1 MPGLRGRL
9 LVEGWGG
16 TWQRMTRTKQVATD
30 AMETPLNRCLSTLDI
45 TLLGIG
51 HMVGAGIY
59 VLTGTVAKDTAG
71 PGIILSFL
79 LAGFASLL
87 AALCYA
93 EFGARVPKA
102 GSAYVYTYVTI
113 GEFWAFVI
121 GWNIVLEHMIG
132 AASVARAWSGYMD
145 SLFDGALSNATMTYI
160 GTLHAGLLAQYPD
173 FLAFAV
179 TLIYCGFLTLG
190 VKGSAYFNSIFTLI
204 NLCVMAFVIVA
215 GMMYADV
222 GNWNTEKGFLPFG
235 VSGVVAGAATCFYA
249 FVGFDSIA
257 TAGEEAR
264 DPTRS
269 IPRATLVS
277 MSVVT
282 IGYIMVGATLTLMVP
297 YYELNPA
304 AALPEAFAT
313 YGAYW
318 AKYVVSVGAICGM
331 TTTLFGSLFSLPRCV
346 YAMAADGLLFSWLA
360 RVSDKTKVPVIT
372 LILCGFF
379 SALIALVFDIEKL
392 VEFMSIGTLMAYT
405 IVSASVII
413 LRYQPSSRCNIKS
426 PSHSNTQ
433 AASTPG
439 TVTTPTT
446 PTSIDDIAK
455 LIPRPDPRQGPDER
469 RRRTSRIGSTASVPE
484 VCVRTFALAFGGG
497 VDSDG
502 EGGEL
507 RSSCRWLL
515 HVVGRQEA
523 GTVATWGV
531 VIFTVSSAALCSLMQ
546 WGGSFLAL
554 PYPSPWAI
562 ILALL
567 IIALQVFSVVVILA
581 HRQNTLV
588 LSFSV
593 PLVPLL
599 PLVSIFFNVAL
610 MVHLN
615 PMTWIRFIVWMVLGL
630 VLYFAY
636 GQHHSREG
644 EPVSSYSTL
653 LTEPAPAGNT
663 VFGSVQHTLSHVTAK
678 IASAASEDK
687 KPIVDESNIEDD
699 DL

>member
-1 MPGLRGRL
+1 MTGLRQRL
-9 LVEGWGG
+9 LVEGWSG
-16 TWQRMTRTKQVATD
+16 TWDRMSRTKKVATD
-30 AMETPLNRCLSTLDI
+30 AMDTPLNRCLSTLDI

-71 PGIILSFL
+71 PAIVLSFL
-79 LAGFASLL
+79 LAGFASFLS
-87 AALCYA
+87 ALCYA

-121 GWNIVLEHMIG
+121 GWNIILEHMIG
-132 AASVARAWSGYMD
+132 AASVSRAWSGYLD
-145 SLFDGALSNATMTYI
+145 SLFDGALSNATITSVGEM
-160 GTLHAGLLAQYPD
+160 HSEFLAPYPD

-179 TLIYCGFLTLG
+179 TLVYCAFLTMG
-190 VKGSAYFNSIFTLI
+190 VKGSAYFNSVFTLI
-204 NLCVMAFVIVA
+204 NLCVITFVIAV
-215 GMMYADV
+215 GMSYADIA
-222 GNWNTEKGFLPFG
+222 NWNLEGGFIPFG
-235 VSGVVAGAATCFYA
+235 FSGVISGAATCFYA

-264 DPTRS
+264 DPARS

-282 IGYIMVGATLTLMVP
+282 VGYVMVGATLTLMVP
-297 YYELNPA
+297 YYTLNPA
-304 AALPEAFAT
+304 AALPDAFASH
-313 YGAYW
+313 GAKW

-360 RVSDKTKVPVIT
+360 RVSDKTKVPIIT
-372 LILCGFF
+372 LILCGIL
-379 SALIALVFDIEKL
+379 SAFIALFFDIEKL

-413 LRYQPSSRCNIKS
+413 LRYQPASRCNIKS
-426 PSHSNTQ
+426 PSHTQ
-433 AASTPG
+433 ATTPTPG
-439 TVTTPTT
+439 ALPTPTT
-446 PTSIDDIAK
+446 PM
-455 LIPRPDPRQGPDER
+455 DEM
-469 RRRTSRIGSTASVPE
+469 IKG
-484 VCVRTFALAFGGG
+484 
-497 VDSDG
+497 D

-507 RSSCRWLL
+507 RSSCRWLIRVL
-515 HVVGRQEA
+515 GKREA
-523 GTVATWGV
+523 GSVVAWAV
-531 VIFTVSSAALCSLMQ
+531 VIFTTCSSALSTLLQ
-546 WGGSFLAL
+546 FGGNFLTM

-562 ILALL
+562 IIAVMLVFILA
-567 IIALQVFSVVVILA
+567 ISVVVIVA
-581 HRQNTLV
+581 HRQNQIA

-593 PLVPLL
+593 PLVPLV
-599 PLVSIFFNVAL
+599 PLISIFFNVGL

-615 PMTWIRFIVWMVLGL
+615 PMTWIRFIVWMVIGL
-630 VLYFAY
+630 LVYFIY

-644 EPVSSYSTL
+644 EPISSYSTL
-653 LTEPAPAGNT
+653 LTEPTPAGNT
-663 VFGSVQHTLSHVTAK
+663 VFGAVQHTLSHVTSK
-678 IASAASEDK
+678 ITSATAEDK
-687 KPIVDESNIEDD
+687 IPIVDEEVVGDR

>member
-1 MPGLRGRL
+1 MTGLRQRL
-9 LVEGWGG
+9 LVEGWSG
-16 TWQRMTRTKQVATD
+16 TWNRMSRTKKVATD
-30 AMETPLNRCLSTLDI
+30 VMETPLNRCLSTLDI

-71 PGIILSFL
+71 PAIILSFL

-87 AALCYA
+87 SALCYA

-132 AASVARAWSGYMD
+132 AASVARAWSGYVD
-145 SLFDGALSNATMTYI
+145 SLFDGALSNATMTHI
-160 GTLHAGLLAQYPD
+160 GVLHAGLLAPYPD

-179 TLIYCGFLTLG
+179 TLAYCGFLTMG
-190 VKGSAYFNSIFTLI
+190 VKGSAYFNSVFTLI
-204 NLCVMAFVIVA
+204 NLCVMAFVIVV
-215 GMMYADV
+215 GMTYADIA
-222 GNWNTEKGFLPFG
+222 NWSAGDGFMAYG
-235 VSGVVAGAATCFYA
+235 VSGVISGAATCFYA

-257 TAGEEAR
+257 TAGEEAKN
-264 DPTRS
+264 PARS

-282 IGYIMVGATLTLMVP
+282 VGYVLVGGTLTLMVP
-297 YYELNPA
+297 YYNLNPA
-304 AALPEAFAT
+304 AALPDAFAVH
-313 YGAYW
+313 GANW
-318 AKYVVSVGAICGM
+318 AKYVVSVGALCGM

-346 YAMAADGLLFSWLA
+346 YAMAVDGLLFSWLA
-360 RVSDKTKVPVIT
+360 RVSDKTKVPIIT
-372 LILCGFF
+372 LMLCGFF
-379 SALIALVFDIEKL
+379 SALIALLFDIEKL

-413 LRYQPSSRCNIKS
+413 LRYQPASRCNIKS
-426 PSHSNTQ
+426 PSHKQ
-433 AASTPG
+433 ATPTPG
-439 TVTTPTT
+439 ALPTPTT
-446 PTSIDDIAK
+446 PMDDLGKA
-455 LIPRPDPRQGPDER
+455 
-469 RRRTSRIGSTASVPE
+469 
-484 VCVRTFALAFGGG
+484 
-497 VDSDG
+497 DG

-515 HVVGRQEA
+515 PLVGQREEGVV
-523 GTVATWGV
+523 VTWAV
-531 VIFTVSSAALCSLMQ
+531 VIFTMSSSALSCLWQ
-546 WGGSFLAL
+546 FGGNFLAL
-554 PYPSPWAI
+554 PYPSAWAI
-562 ILALL
+562 ILAVLITFLL
-567 IIALQVFSVVVILA
+567 IFSVVLIVA
-581 HRQNTLV
+581 HRQNHII

-593 PLVPLL
+593 PLVPLV

-615 PMTWIRFIVWMVLGL
+615 PMTWIRFVVWMVIGL
-630 VLYFAY
+630 LVYFIY
-636 GQHHSREG
+636 GQHHSCEA

-653 LTEPAPAGNT
+653 LTEPTPAGNT

-678 IASAASEDK
+678 IASAATEDK
-687 KPIVDESNIEDD
+687 KPIVDQEELGDN